1 MDFSTIQNIDFQVLQ
16 WFNGSN
22 NVILDQLAVV
32 LTSGVTW
39 IPLYVVLFIVVM
51 RNNETMSQIA
61 LVVGSAFL
69 CILFADGFADGIIKP
84 LAERWRPSNDP
95 LVKYSVQ
102 VVDNLR
108 MKDYSFCSAHAA
120 NTMSL
125 AVFFSLLI
133 RSRMITVTMVTW
145 SLVNCWTRL
154 YLGVHYPLDVLTGI
168 VLGGVVGFLV
178 YLFYHRMYRRI
189 SPEIKY
195 ISNQYTSTGYDH
207 DDIDMIMTVVMVVLV
222 YVVIRALCMM
232 TTV

>member
-69 CILFADGFADGIIKP
+69 CILFA
-84 LAERWRPSNDP
+84 

-133 RSRMITVTMVTW
+133 RSRMITITMVIW

-168 VLGGVVGFLV
+168 LLGCVVGFLV

-232 TTV
+232 TAV